1 MTSEKGIYWIA
12 VGVLALIVS
21 NSATGNFGAKHEFAS
36 RLVDRSMAAT
46 QRLACRGSQY
56 LATLET
62 FVGAQQHP
70 DSPRVEMA
78 MMRAQT
84 KLASLQTMVASEQN
98 GLAQLQCARAARL
111 VNRQN
116 FVVQN
121 TVRKEIVLQEI
132 AGQEMAR
139 KALLLQNLKHATM
152 LLPQQNIKIEISDD
166 SDTAEDGSL

>member
-12 VGVLALIVS
+12 VGVLALIVC
-21 NSATGNFGAKHEFAS
+21 NSATSNVGAKHEFAS
-36 RLVDRSMAAT
+36 RMADRSVAAA
-46 QRLACRGSQY
+46 QRVACRGSQY

-62 FVGAQQHP
+62 FVGMQHS

-84 KLASLQTMVASEQN
+84 KLASLQTMVASEQS
-98 GLAQLQCARAARL
+98 GIAQLQCARAACL
-111 VNRQN
+111 INRQN

-121 TVRKEIVLQEI
+121 TIRKEMVRQEM

-139 KALLLQNLKHATM
+139 KALLLQNLKHTKM
-152 LLPQQNIKIEISDD
+152 LLPPQNFKIEVSDD
-166 SDTAEDGSL
+166 SDTADDGSL

>member
-21 NSATGNFGAKHEFAS
+21 NSATNNIGARHEFAS
-36 RLVDRSMAAT
+36 RVADRSMAAA

-62 FVGAQQHP
+62 FVGMQHS

-84 KLASLQTMVASEQN
+84 KLASLQTMIASEQS
-98 GLAQLQCARAARL
+98 GIAQLQCAKADRL
-111 VNRQN
+111 LNQQN

-121 TVRKEIVLQEI
+121 TIRKEMVRQEM

-139 KALLLQNLKHATM
+139 KTLLLQNLKNTKM
-152 LLPQQNIKIEISDD
+152 LIPQQNFKIEVSDD
-166 SDTAEDGSL
+166 SDAAEDGSL

>member
-21 NSATGNFGAKHEFAS
+21 NSATSNFGAKHEFAS
-36 RLVDRSMAAT
+36 QLADRSMAAA

-62 FVGAQQHP
+62 FVGAQQHSE
-70 DSPRVEMA
+70 SPRVEMA

-98 GLAQLQCARAARL
+98 GLAQLQCTKARL
-111 VNRQN
+111 INRQN
-116 FVVQN
+116 FVVQK
-121 TVRKEIVLQEI
+121 TIRKEMVRQEI

-152 LLPQQNIKIEISDD
+152 LLPQQNIKIEVSDD